1 MTTVSFLKEELQKI
15 DSKVSQKITSFHFKD
30 IPLVD
35 LLPFAAT
42 EEVFYY
48 ESKEEDFSFLG
59 LGKCKTFLRSQLQ
72 EFLDH
77 NPNEFLV
84 YQDSFEAD
92 DTDTICY
99 LPEWSFI
106 QKGSDVT
113 LNVHHSLEYQSYSP
127 SNIIFNLATWESF
140 LGPWVSY
147 EEKPESDEWASM
159 INDANRLFNR
169 HELEKIVLS
178 RKKIFTYDSPIEM
191 PVLFREVYEA
201 NKNSSHF
208 TIYNQFNYLESFIS
222 LTPERLFTLKGQKLE
237 TISLAGSIA
246 RGATPEEDAKL
257 ESELAASDKLTRE
270 HNIVT
275 KAIEE
280 KLRPILS
287 ELVIS
292 PLMTMKLPYIQHRQ
306 AKITGILK
314 DTTTVLELIDLLHP
328 TPAVGGIP
336 HLKAKSKIL
345 EIEKEKRGHYAGPVG
360 VLSQHFSEIAVAIR
374 SALIQGQSLTV
385 YGGAGIVAGS
395 EAQEEWTE
403 TGAKMQPFI
412 KVINKSAL

>member
-1 MTTVSFLKEELQKI
+1 MTTVSFLKKELQSI
-15 DSKVSQKITSFHFKD
+15 DSQVSRKITSFNFSH
-30 IPLVD
+30 ITLAD

-48 ESKEEDFSFLG
+48 ESKDEKFSFLG
-59 LGKCKTFLRSQLQ
+59 LGKCKTFLRSELQ
-72 EFLDH
+72 DFLDH
-77 NPNEFLV
+77 NPDEFLV
-84 YQDSFEAD
+84 YQDTFEAD
-92 DTDTICY
+92 EANIICY

-106 QKGSDVT
+106 QKGPSVT
-113 LNVHHSLEYQSYSP
+113 LRVHTSLEYQSYSP
-127 SNIIFNLATWESF
+127 SNIIFNLGTWESF
-140 LGPWVSY
+140 VDPWVSY
-147 EEKPESDEWASM
+147 EEKPETDEWAKM
-159 INDANRLFNR
+159 ISDAHRLFTR

-191 PVLFREVYEA
+191 LVLFREFYEA

-237 TISLAGSIA
+237 TISLAGSMA
-246 RGATPEEDAKL
+246 RGETPEEDAKL
-257 ESELAASDKLTRE
+257 ELELASSDKLTRE
-270 HNIVT
+270 HDIVT
-275 KAIEE
+275 KAIQE
-280 KLRPILS
+280 KLTPVLCDFI
-287 ELVIS
+287 IS

-306 AKITGILK
+306 AKMTGTLK

-336 HLKAKSKIL
+336 HSKAKNKIL
-345 EIEKEKRGHYAGPVG
+345 EIEQEKRSFYAGPVG
-360 VLSQHFSEIAVAIR
+360 VISQDFSEIAVGIR
-374 SALIQGQSLTV
+374 SALIQGQSITIF
-385 YGGAGIVAGS
+385 GGAGIVVGS
-395 EAQEEWTE
+395 DAEEEWAE